1 MPDLIRLREIERTDL
16 PQINA
21 WRNDKEVVDFLGS
34 SFLFIAEAVDEQWYG
49 NYLSSRDR
57 NIRLAIISNADD
69 AHIGNVQ
76 LTSIHPVN
84 RSAEFSIFI
93 GDKRCWSQ
101 GYGREAMRKM
111 LQHGFGDLNLNR
123 IHLTV
128 LASNERAIRLYESAG
143 FKVEGRL
150 AQAVFKNGSYH
161 DLIAMAALRQD
172 FVRDPTE
179 ER

>member
-1 MPDLIRLREIERTDL
+1 MPDLIRLREIERGDL
-16 PQINA
+16 AQINA

-34 SFLFIAEAVDEQWYG
+34 NFLFIAEAVDEEWYDS
-49 NYLSSRDR
+49 YLKSRDK
-57 NIRLAIISNADD
+57 NVRLAIVANAD
-69 AHIGNVQ
+69 AAYIGNVQ
-76 LTSIHPVN
+76 LTSIHPIN

-93 GDKRCWSQ
+93 GDKRYWSH
-101 GYGREAMRKM
+101 GYGREAMLKM

-128 LASNERAIRLYESAG
+128 LEGNERAVRLYQSAG

-150 AQAVFKNGSYH
+150 AQAVFKNGIYQ

-172 FVRDPTE
+172 FAHEPPE
-179 ER
+179 AG